1 MSTQTPLLQW
11 LFEKSI
17 KNIQHLG
24 SLPQAWTD
32 PEPPPPPALP
42 MNCVQKIQKHTLVC
56 KRLADEVNKG
66 T

>member
-1 MSTQTPLLQW
+1 MSTQTPLLQR

-32 PEPPPPPALP
+32 PEPPPPSPSHELCSKNTKTHFS
-42 MNCVQKIQKHTLVC
+42 MQK
-56 KRLADEVNKG
+56 AS
-66 T
+66 